1 LYDLS
6 EAIKSTSQLYLVFQP
21 KVSLRSGKTEGVEAL
36 LRWRHPQLGNIS
48 PATIV
53 SLAEK
58 TSLMS
63 EITQWV
69 IKKVIAQ
76 LKSWRSQGITL
87 PVSIN
92 VTVSDFLV
100 PALRMSWKIMFSMR
114 ACIRQIFA
122 LSVWRQKKF
131 WRVKLRLKKSWI
143 A

>member
-1 LYDLS
+1 MAQNIDITLTIHTGYVKFSPREDDAHEIVRQAISALHESIRQNIPVLQFNPILDHKRNKDFKLLYDLS

-48 PATIV
+48 PAIIV

-69 IKKVIAQ
+69 IKTVIAH
-76 LKSWRSQGITL
+76 
-87 PVSIN
+87 
-92 VTVSDFLV
+92 
-100 PALRMSWKIMFSMR
+100 
-114 ACIRQIFA
+114 
-122 LSVWRQKKF
+122 
-131 WRVKLRLKKSWI
+131 
-143 A
+143 